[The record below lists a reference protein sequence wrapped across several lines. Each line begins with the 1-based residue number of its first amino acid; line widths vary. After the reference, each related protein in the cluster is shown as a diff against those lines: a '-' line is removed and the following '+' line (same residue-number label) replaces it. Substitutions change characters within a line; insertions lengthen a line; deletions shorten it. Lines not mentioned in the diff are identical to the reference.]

1 MTTCLHVPDDQ
12 TLTVQNPSEEKYRR
26 INLANAAIQSRVARL
41 PSSVT
46 FFELLGF
53 QVSQDAVMFGSIAAA
68 PCLDIV
74 GNEVGLTCQSG
85 SPCLGICQLTPQC
98 LLCVSMQK
106 DADGNGLYLPA
117 DKVNI
122 EVLHLAGSELNNAST
137 NPFFGA
143 L

>member
-1 MTTCLHVPDDQ
+1 M
-12 TLTVQNPSEEKYRR
+12 QNPGEEKYRR
-26 INLANAAIQSRVARL
+26 INLANAAIQSRVASL

-53 QVSQDAVMFGSIAAA
+53 QVSQVGITLPSTAARHCPDTVKCYTLGS
-68 PCLDIV
+68 CWV
-74 GNEVGLTCQSG
+74 W
-85 SPCLGICQLTPQC
+85 QLTPKC
-98 LLCVSMQK
+98 FLCVSMQK